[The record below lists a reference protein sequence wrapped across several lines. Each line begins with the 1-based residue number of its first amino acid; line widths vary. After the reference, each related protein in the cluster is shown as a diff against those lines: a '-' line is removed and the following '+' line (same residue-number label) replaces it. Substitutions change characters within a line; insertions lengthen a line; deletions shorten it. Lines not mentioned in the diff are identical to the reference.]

1 MEKVVVAKFGGSS
14 LSNSEQFRKVKNIV
28 CDNEDRKYIVPSAP
42 GKRFKKDYKI
52 TDLLYLCHAHR
63 ESGISFDDVFIHIEE
78 RYLNLAKKLQVKVD
92 IKNKLE
98 EIKGEIEAG
107 ASRDFA
113 ASRGEY
119 LNGLILADYL
129 NYEFIDAADIIHFKK
144 YGSLDLEKT
153 EKALKEKIKN
163 VKKAVIPGFYGSL
176 PNGTIKTFSRGGSDV
191 TGAIVAR
198 AVDACLYENWTDVS
212 GFLVADP
219 NIIDNPKPIE
229 IISYKELRE
238 LSYMGAKVLHEESI
252 FPVRDVKI
260 PINIKNTNKPEDK
273 GTLIV
278 DDDKALNYTG
288 SITGIA
294 GKKGFTVIAI
304 HKMLM
309 NSELGF
315 CRKLLSI
322 LEENGVA
329 FENIPSGIDSV
340 SLVIEDSQ
348 LGNKLDI
355 ILEEIKRQCNPDS
368 LDVHVNM
375 ALIAT
380 VGNGMNRTKGISA
393 KIFKGLLEADV
404 NIRMINQG
412 SSEINIIVGVEN
424 DDFEK
429 AVMGIYKAFIN

>member
-1 MEKVVVAKFGGSS
+1 M
-14 LSNSEQFRKVKNIV
+14 R
-28 CDNEDRKYIVPSAP
+28 
-42 GKRFKKDYKI
+42 
-52 TDLLYLCHAHR
+52 
-63 ESGISFDDVFIHIEE
+63 
-78 RYLNLAKKLQVKVD
+78 
-92 IKNKLE
+92 
-98 EIKGEIEAG
+98 
-107 ASRDFA
+107 
-113 ASRGEY
+113 
-119 LNGLILADYL
+119 
-129 NYEFIDAADIIHFKK
+129 
-144 YGSLDLEKT
+144 KT
-153 EKALKEKIKN
+153 EKAIKEKIKN
-163 VKKAVIPGFYGSL
+163 VKKAVIPGFYGAL
-176 PNGTIKTFSRGGSDV
+176 PDGTIKTFSRGGSDV

-198 AVDACLYENWTDVS
+198 AVEASLYENWTDVS
-212 GFLVADP
+212 GFLMADP
-219 NIIDNPKPIE
+219 NIINDPKPIE
-229 IISYKELRE
+229 VISYKELRE

-260 PINIKNTNKPEDK
+260 PINIKNTNRAEDK

-368 LDVHVNM
+368 LEVHVNM

-393 KIFKGLLEADV
+393 KIFKGLLDEDV

-424 DDFEK
+424 DDFER
-429 AVMGIYKAFIN
+429 AIRGIYNTL